1 MKRVFSLIVAGAT
14 GGLIVLIGILS
25 VGHYTADFQNDKDAH
40 LTTYTEGMGRYE
52 SVPND
57 FIAAADKAMPA
68 VVHIS
73 VKQSPAMVQNK
84 RKEMDRRDP
93 FSFFFG
99 DDFFGIPHGREGK
112 GSGVIISDDGY
123 IVTNNHVVEM
133 TDQYEVTLFDDRKFS
148 ATLVGTDPRT
158 DLAVLKIDANNLPYL
173 KFSNSDKVKV
183 GEWVLAVG
191 NPFDLTS
198 TVTAGII
205 SAKGRHK
212 IIQRND
218 AIEDFIQTDAVVN
231 PGNSG
236 GALVNAEGD
245 LIGINTAIATATGYY
260 AGYSFAVPANMVEQ
274 VVNNLIDYGGPRV
287 TLGVYVATI
296 KDYEEYS
303 EADLQTEKGLVV
315 TDLVD
320 GGAAQYAGILP
331 EDIILKV
338 DSDEVNSADDL
349 VKIMNAHKIGDEIT
363 ITLIRNGK
371 SEKISVRLKA

>member
-1 MKRVFSLIVAGAT
+1 FEGVVKDNARYLPD
-14 GGLIVLIGILS
+14 
-25 VGHYTADFQNDKDAH
+25 DF
-40 LTTYTEGMGRYE
+40 T
-52 SVPND
+52 
-57 FIAAADKAMPA
+57 AAADLAMPA

-73 VKQSPAMVQNK
+73 VKESESLAQS
-84 RKEMDRRDP
+84 RRRGLDRRDP

-99 DDFFGIPHGREGK
+99 DDFFGNPRGREGK
-112 GSGVIISDDGY
+112 GSGVIISDNGY

-158 DLAVLKIDANNLPYL
+158 DLAVLKIDTEGLPFL
-173 KFSNSDKVKV
+173 KFSDSDKIRV

-198 TVTAGII
+198 TVTAGIV

-236 GALVNAEGD
+236 GALVNTDGE

-260 AGYSFAVPANMVEQ
+260 AGYSFAVPANMVEP
-274 VVNNLIDYGGPRV
+274 VVNNIIDFGGPRV
-287 TLGVYVATI
+287 TLGVYVASI
-296 KDYEEYS
+296 SEYEEYS
-303 EADLQTEKGLVV
+303 GREMESDKGVVV
-315 TDLVD
+315 TELID
-320 GGAAQYAGILP
+320 GGAAQYAGLVP
-331 EDIILKV
+331 TDIIVQV
-338 DSDEVNSADDL
+338 DEADVNSAEDL
-349 VKIMNAHKIGDEIT
+349 VAIMNQHKIGDKVAIT
-363 ITLIRNGK
+363 IVRNGK
-371 SEKISVRLKA
+371 KEKILVHLKAS